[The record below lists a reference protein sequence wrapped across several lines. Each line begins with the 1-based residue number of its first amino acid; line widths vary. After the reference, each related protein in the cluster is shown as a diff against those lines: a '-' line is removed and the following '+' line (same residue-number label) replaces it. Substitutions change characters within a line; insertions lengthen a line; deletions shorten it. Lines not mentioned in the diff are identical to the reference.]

1 MTTNLITCAL
11 ALGACLR
18 LTRLVVDDDISEP
31 FRQKIHG
38 MVHHNAKPESR
49 YSGLWAFL
57 SRLVGCTWCASM
69 WVAGGIVPVAAF
81 YGDTLLFRLNA
92 GVLTLSWLVGILVSW
107 LDSPPP
113 VRHIVHHLPEGV
125 RFAARTVD
133 ASEHTKG

>member
-1 MTTNLITCAL
+1 MTTDLITYAL

-31 FRQKIHG
+31 LRQKIHG
-38 MVHHNAKPESR
+38 KVHRNAKPDSR
-49 YSGLWAFL
+49 YGGLWGFL
-57 SRLVGCTWCASM
+57 SRLVACSWCASM
-69 WVAGGIVPVAAF
+69 WTAGGIVPVAAF

-125 RFAARTVD
+125 RFTARTVD
-133 ASEHTKG
+133 ASDHTTG

>member
-1 MTTNLITCAL
+1 MTTDLITCAL

-38 MVHHNAKPESR
+38 KAHRDAKSDSR
-49 YSGLWAFL
+49 HGGVWGFL
-57 SRLVGCTWCASM
+57 SRLVACTWCASM
-69 WVAGGIVPVAAF
+69 WTAAVIVPVAAL

-92 GVLTLSWLVGILVSW
+92 AALTLSWLVGILVSW

-125 RFAARTVD
+125 RFATRTAD
-133 ASEHTKG
+133 ASDRTTG